1 MAGFDLGSIIAHV
14 KADTSDFKKGMS
26 DARNEGSTFSKGL
39 GVIATGAKLVAGA
52 AIVAGTAIAG
62 IGAFGVQS
70 AAGLESTHAAFTTM
84 LKDGAKASDLMD
96 ELNTFAAATP
106 FEFPELADAGK
117 KLLAFGFA
125 SQDVVPQ
132 LTKLGDIA
140 SGLGI
145 PIGELSELYGK
156 ARVQGRLY
164 MEDINQLTG
173 RGIPIIGE
181 LAKQF
186 KVSEGEVRNLV
197 ETGKIGFPELEKAV
211 DSMTTS
217 GGMFEGG
224 MLRQSKTFSGM
235 ISTFQDNLGAFARK
249 LVGMNNDGSIV
260 EGGIFDKVRG
270 ALAGLL
276 DWLAANGD
284 SIAQGVQNVIGGIF
298 KGAQAIYTK
307 IEPALRFLKDALQ
320 YLFTGEYNA
329 GMFAMLSDDQ
339 AGAVVDT
346 LDALYNGFMAIGDA
360 MGVAYTWIVDNI
372 VPGIQALIQAFTDGK
387 VNQEGFL
394 GAMQNYGNY
403 LGTVF
408 TTVLGILKMAF
419 DVLWPSIKSLWDV
432 IANQLWPALMGIY
445 NVIMPV
451 LIPVLQVLA
460 TIVGAVIVAAI
471 WLLVNGI
478 RILVSIFSGLVNAV
492 SWGIG
497 MIRVYFSTLWE
508 IMTLPFRLA
517 FAFITGGWDGLL
529 AVIRGIP
536 GRIVGSLGGVG
547 EAIMSPFRKA
557 LDWIGEK
564 MSWAKEQLDK
574 LNPFHR
580 NSPSL
585 IDWITKGT
593 DVIVDQFGTMYNA
606 IGDMQT
612 SGVDPAVTG
621 DLATTAIGNAV
632 QTAPGAGT
640 GGGGGN
646 TYIIKMDGIMAES
659 PQAIRR
665 IGGQIIDR
673 INEEKRATGDKE
685 IGK

>member
-1 MAGFDLGSIIAHV
+1 MASFELGSIIARI
-14 KADTSDFKKGMS
+14 KADTTDFKKGMS
-26 DARNEGSTFSKGL
+26 EARSEGGRFSSAM
-39 GVIATGAKLVAGA
+39 GVIATGAKVVAGA

-84 LKDGAKASDLMD
+84 LKDGAKASALMD
-96 ELNTFAAATP
+96 ELNTFAAQTP

-117 KLLAFGFA
+117 KLLAFGFDA
-125 SQDVVPQ
+125 QSIVPN
-132 LTKLGDIA
+132 LTKLGDIS

-249 LVGMNNDGSIV
+249 LVGMNNDGTIV

-270 ALAGLL
+270 ALAGVL
-276 DWLAANGD
+276 DWLNKNGD
-284 SIAQGVQNVIGGIF
+284 TVISVITGIITTVA
-298 KGAQAIYTK
+298 GAIGTAVDWISTNLV
-307 IEPALRFLKDALQ
+307 PALQEAF
-320 YLFTGEYNA
+320 
-329 GMFAMLSDDQ
+329 
-339 AGAVVDT
+339 
-346 LDALYNGFMAIGDA
+346 
-360 MGVAYTWIVDNI
+360 TWIVDNWGPALQEFGGFMTDTV
-372 VPGIQALIQAFTDGK
+372 VPAIETFVEGLGK
-387 VNQEGFL
+387 LVEGFSTGQFAGDGFFGFMQNL
-394 GAMQNYGNY
+394 GAYIG
-403 LGTVF
+403 GVF
-408 TTVLGILKMAF
+408 NTILGILKMAF
-419 DVLWPSIKSLWDV
+419 DVLWPSIKALWDV
-432 IANQLWPALMGIY
+432 IATQLLPSLM
-445 NVIMPV
+445 NLWSVLAPV
-451 LIPVLQVLA
+451 LLPVLQVLGA
-460 TIVGAVIVAAI
+460 ILGGLIVGALWLVINVI
-471 WLLVNGI
+471 KIVI
-478 RILVSIFSGLVNAV
+478 SIFSGLIQGIA
-492 SWGIG
+492 WGIG
-497 MIRVYFSTLWE
+497 MIRVYFATVWE
-508 IMTLPFRLA
+508 IISLPFRLA
-517 FAFITGGWDGLL
+517 FAFITGGWDGVMN
-529 AVIRGIP
+529 VIRGIP
-536 GRIVGSLGGVG
+536 GRITGMLGGVG
-547 EAIMSPFRKA
+547 EAIMGPFRAA

-564 MSWAKEQLDK
+564 MKWAKEQLDK

-593 DVIVDQFGTMYNA
+593 DVIKDQYGTLYSA
-606 IGDMQT
+606 LGDMQ
-612 SGVDPAVTG
+612 GPGLDANPVG
-621 DLATTAIGNAV
+621 DLATGALNAASFAKPV
-632 QTAPGAGT
+632 PAAGGPS
-640 GGGGGN
+640 GGD
-646 TYIIKMDGIMAES
+646 TYIIKMDGVLAES
-659 PQAIRR
+659 PAAMRR
-665 IGGQIIDR
+665 LGGQLIER
-673 INEEKRATGDKE
+673 VNEEKRAQGKKE